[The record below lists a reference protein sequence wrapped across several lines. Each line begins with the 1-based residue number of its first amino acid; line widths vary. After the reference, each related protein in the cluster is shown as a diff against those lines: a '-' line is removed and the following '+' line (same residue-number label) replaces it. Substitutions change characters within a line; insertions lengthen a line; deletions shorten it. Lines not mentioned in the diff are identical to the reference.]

1 MTLPAVDGCKP
12 FWLYVHGTGAET
24 ENAISWLK
32 KLTGLNRW
40 NTTVVASGASIMLGA
55 EFPGKWS
62 AGMTPTSYRRNEAL
76 QTRISAMTRS
86 MEGMTNTEFDAVTAE
101 IVT

>member
-40 NTTVVASGASIMLGA
+40 NTTVVASGVSITPGA
-55 EFPGKWS
+55 ESLGKGS
-62 AGMTPTSYRRNEAL
+62 AGRPPTPSARTPARQPGSVPTPHRTHPLSRADLAPYR
-76 QTRISAMTRS
+76 
-86 MEGMTNTEFDAVTAE
+86 
-101 IVT
+101 